1 MWNPFKKV
9 TEVVLTKP
17 VSVQLQ
23 IILAMEEMIDSLNT
37 QTLPMPKKESLPV
50 PDEVQALMDA
60 GFVNHK
66 KVVTFK
72 EKQKSLDDDFM
83 KKSKAYND
91 QSNRI
96 IDLKASLK
104 LLLKARKTYGPDT
117 LLMPLEQFMQICK
130 KYNLVCGTFDQ
141 YTGDIP
147 IEKLKEINRLR
158 SLRAI
163 HDSGFKVN
171 KIIKTG
177 SGGSISS
184 MEYQEFD
191 EHFDKKFP
199 ILRYCHG
206 PYVYRVKFLDGH
218 VSDLSYI
225 NINGTYDQYFIAA
238 PKEMMSGEVQEVYEP
253 NKDPIIWGLK
263 DNNVLIFTRWGE
275 EANDEVIQRYEAFNR
290 KLDAFAATL
299 TE

>member
-17 VSVQLQ
+17 ISVQLQ
-23 IILAMEEMIDSLNT
+23 IIMVMEEMIDTLNT
-37 QTLPMPKKESLPV
+37 QTLPRPELQSLPV
-50 PDEVQALMDA
+50 PDEVQALLDA
-60 GFVNHK
+60 GFVNHR
-66 KVVTFK
+66 KVVAFR
-72 EKQKSLDDDFM
+72 EAQKSLEDDFM
-83 KKSKAYND
+83 KKLRAYTNQSD
-91 QSNRI
+91 QIR
-96 IDLKASLK
+96 DLKAALK
-104 LLLKARKTYGPDT
+104 LLLEARKTYGPDT
-117 LLMPLEQFMQICK
+117 LLMPLKQFMQICK

-158 SLRAI
+158 SIRVI
-163 HDSGFKVN
+163 HDTCFKVN

-177 SGGSISS
+177 SGGAYSS
-184 MEYQEFD
+184 REYQEFD

-199 ILRYCHG
+199 ILRQCVG
-206 PYVYRVKFLDGH
+206 PYSYRLRFLDGH
-218 VSDLSYI
+218 SSEFVYI
-225 NINGTYDQYFIAA
+225 KFEGTHDYYFIAA

-253 NKDPIIWGLK
+253 NQDPIIWGLK

-275 EANDEVIQRYEAFNR
+275 EASDEVIQRYEAFNR

>member
-17 VSVQLQ
+17 ISIQLQ
-23 IILAMEEMIDSLNT
+23 IIMVMEEMIDTLNA
-37 QTLPMPKKESLPV
+37 QTLPMPQRQSSPV
-50 PDEVQALMDA
+50 PDEIQALMDA

-66 KVVTFK
+66 KVIAFK
-72 EKQKSLDDDFM
+72 KEQESLDDDFM

-91 QSNRI
+91 QANQIR
-96 IDLKASLK
+96 DLKASLK
-104 LLLKARKTYGPDT
+104 FLLKARETYGPDT
-117 LLMPLEQFMQICK
+117 LLMPLEQFMQICR

-147 IEKLKEINRLR
+147 IEKLKEINHLR
-158 SLRAI
+158 SIRAI
-163 HDSGFKVN
+163 HDSCVKVN
-171 KIIKTG
+171 KIVKTG
-177 SGGSISS
+177 SGGTYSS
-184 MEYQEFD
+184 KEYQEFD
-191 EHFDKKFP
+191 DHFDKKFP
-199 ILRYCHG
+199 ILRRCGG
-206 PYVYRVKFLDGH
+206 PYIYRVQFLDGH
-218 VSDLSYI
+218 FSEFSYI
-225 NINGTYDQYFIAA
+225 NINGTHDYYFIAA

-253 NKDPIIWGLK
+253 NQDPIIWGLE

>member
-17 VSVQLQ
+17 ISVQLQ

-66 KVVTFK
+66 KVVAFK
-72 EKQKSLDDDFM
+72 EKQKFLDDDFM

-104 LLLKARKTYGPDT
+104 LLLKARETYGPDT

-147 IEKLKEINRLR
+147 IEKLKEINHLR
-158 SLRAI
+158 SVVAT
-163 HDSGFKVN
+163 HDFGFKVN

-177 SGGSISS
+177 SGGSISAR
-184 MEYQEFD
+184 EYQEFD

-199 ILRYCHG
+199 ILRQCRG
-206 PYVYRVKFLDGH
+206 PYIYRVQFLDGH
-218 VSDLSYI
+218 LSDFSYI
-225 NINGTYDQYFIAA
+225 NINGTYSHYFIAA

-253 NKDPIIWGLK
+253 NQDPIIWGLEG
-263 DNNVLIFTRWGE
+263 NNVLIFTRWGE
-275 EANDEVIQRYEAFNR
+275 EADNEVIQRYEAFNR